1 VLLKFS
7 EHNGSAVGFGGGI
20 VNTFT
25 ASANEVLQLLRQ
37 LPPRERL
44 RVMVE
49 VLSDLEHFLPSTAS
63 VSDFWEDVDVHALA
77 ESQGIQPVS
86 DFDALLGGWPEDESV
101 DDFILVIRTQRCQ
114 NPAEMRT

>member
-1 VLLKFS
+1 MKAVDS
-7 EHNGSAVGFGGGI
+7 ESGTVDTLAAS
-20 VNTFT
+20 T
-25 ASANEVLQLLRQ
+25 AEALQLLRQ

-49 VLSDLEHFLPSTAS
+49 ALSDLEQVLPSTS
-63 VSDFWEDVDVHALA
+63 PVPDFWEGVDLRALA

-101 DDFILVIRTQRCQ
+101 DDFILAIRAERHRQ
-114 NPAEMRT
+114 PAEL